1 MKNKVTLFSPT
12 SQCVFLQFELQKS
25 AKYPLPWYTLGGIF
39 HLFVG
44 LTVPWLRK
52 IKQGSRQTN
61 KQSGQDTSY
70 NPSTQHMHKLIE
82 RVFAQ

>member
-1 MKNKVTLFSPT
+1 MKHKVTLFSPT
-12 SQCVFLQFELQKS
+12 SQCVLLQFELQRS
-25 AKYPLPWYTLGGIF
+25 AKHPLPWYTLEGIF
-39 HLFVG
+39 QLFVG
-44 LTVPWLRK
+44 LTIPWLRK

-61 KQSGQDTSY
+61 KYSRQDTPY